1 MKPLPFTGVPKLRP
15 AALPTRRAVFI
26 GGRLRRPRTGLDML
40 LFGVALSRATS
51 SGNANCA

>member
-40 LFGVALSRATS
+40 LFGVAAPQPIDRKDSQS
-51 SGNANCA
+51 